1 MPSRRIPLVAVLFV
15 LVGVTASVEH
25 LLAQSADYPPTM
37 MPQEGADF
45 VEGDG
50 AGTSNQML
58 WQQYQ
63 ALQTGATCQECS
75 DCQSCSGS
83 GTNGYNRCG
92 CNTELFPWISG
103 PGTCDQ
109 WCVGPK
115 WSVDAGGLMMFRD
128 DADWGSVA
136 ASIGGATT
144 SVGQFDHGP
153 GGRVFVTGY
162 NDSGFGIQV
171 GYEGINDW
179 DANLAFAP
187 VAGTTRDIAYQS
199 SLNSVEINFLRA
211 TSSPWKLFSGF
222 RYLQLNEDFIDT
234 TRADRVLP
242 APATPAGTSQ
252 TIDQGLNRLL
262 KNRLFGVQLGG
273 RRDAWE
279 LGRRVTL
286 QTYANAGMYC
296 NKFRRDDVDLTVTTT
311 ITGDDT
317 ATPGVTEQTESSSS
331 FRTSSRNNLTDI
343 AFVGEAGITASWRL
357 NHCTAVRTG
366 YQVLAMDGVGNALEA
381 SLTPGLNS
389 DTMLFHGMQF
399 GLEYRR

>member
-1 MPSRRIPLVAVLFV
+1 MPSRRTSLLAVLLVAVFV
-15 LVGVTASVEH
+15 VASAEQ
-25 LLAQSADYPPTM
+25 LLAQVGEFSPAM
-37 MPQEGADF
+37 MPHTEPVFAEG
-45 VEGDG
+45 GN
-50 AGTSNQML
+50 TSNQML

-63 ALQTGATCQECS
+63 ALQTGTACQECS

-83 GTNGYNRCG
+83 GTNGYDRCG
-92 CNTELFPWISG
+92 CNTEIFPWIDG

-115 WSVDAGGLMMFRD
+115 WDVEAGGLMLFRD
-128 DADWGSVA
+128 DADWDRVIA
-136 ASIGGATT
+136 DVGGATT

-153 GGRVFVTGY
+153 GGRIFVTGY
-162 NDSGFGIQV
+162 NDSGYGIQI
-171 GYEGINDW
+171 GYEGINEW

-187 VAGTTRDIAYQS
+187 VGGTTREFTYQS
-199 SLNSVEINFLRA
+199 SLNSVEINFLRS
-211 TSSPWKLFSGF
+211 TPSPWKLFSGF
-222 RYLQLNEDFIDT
+222 RYLQLDEDFVDL

-242 APATPAGTSQ
+242 GPATPAGTSQ
-252 TIDQGLNRLL
+252 TIDQGSNRLL
-262 KNRLFGVQLGG
+262 KNRLFGVQIGG

-279 LGRRVTL
+279 LGQRVTL

-317 ATPGVTEQTESSSS
+317 ATADVTELAESSST

-343 AFVGEAGITASWRL
+343 AFVGEAGLSAAWRL
-357 NHCTAVRTG
+357 NQCTAVRAG
-366 YQVLAMDGVGNALEA
+366 YQILALDGVADGLTAA
-381 SLTPGLNS
+381 FTPGLNS
-389 DTMLFHGMQF
+389 DTLLFHGVQF

>member
-1 MPSRRIPLVAVLFV
+1 MPSRRTSLLAVLV
-15 LVGVTASVEH
+15 VAACVSVSDEQ
-25 LLAQSADYPPTM
+25 LLAQIGEFPPVM
-37 MPQEGADF
+37 MSQAEPVLANG
-45 VEGDG
+45 
-50 AGTSNQML
+50 GTTTNQML

-63 ALQTGATCQECS
+63 ALQTGGTLVDESGCS
-75 DCQSCSGS
+75 TCSGG
-83 GTNGYNRCG
+83 GTGGYDRCG

-115 WSVDAGGLMMFRD
+115 WAVEAGGLMMFRD
-128 DADWGSVA
+128 DADWDRVIA
-136 ASIGGATT
+136 DVGGATT

-162 NDSGFGIQV
+162 KDSGYGIQV
-171 GYEGINDW
+171 GYEGINEW

-187 VAGTTRDIAYQS
+187 VGGTTREFTYQS
-199 SLNSVEINFLRA
+199 SLNSVEINFLRN
-211 TSSPWKLFSGF
+211 TPSPWKLFSGF
-222 RYLQLNEDFIDT
+222 RYLQLDEDFVDF

-252 TIDQGLNRLL
+252 TIDQGFNRLL

-273 RRDAWE
+273 RRDAWD
-279 LGRRVTL
+279 LGSRITL

-311 ITGDDT
+311 IAGDDIAT
-317 ATPGVTEQTESSSS
+317 ADVTELAESSSS
-331 FRTSSRNNLTDI
+331 FRTSTRTNITDI
-343 AFVGEAGITASWRL
+343 AFVGEAGISAAWRL
-357 NHCTAVRTG
+357 NQCTAVRAG
-366 YQVLAMDGVGNALEA
+366 YQILALDGVGDGLTAA
-381 SLTPGLNS
+381 FTPGLNS
-389 DTMLFHGMQF
+389 DTMLFHGLQF